1 MEVHNTVQEVVIK
14 IIAKKRNAR
23 RQNGFWR
30 RPYKYLRKR
39 EKQKARR
46 KRKIYHLNVDFQR
59 IAKRDKKAFLSEQ
72 CKETEEN
79 NRMGKTRDL
88 IKKNYRL

>member
-79 NRMGKTRDL
+79 NNGKD
-88 IKKNYRL
+88 